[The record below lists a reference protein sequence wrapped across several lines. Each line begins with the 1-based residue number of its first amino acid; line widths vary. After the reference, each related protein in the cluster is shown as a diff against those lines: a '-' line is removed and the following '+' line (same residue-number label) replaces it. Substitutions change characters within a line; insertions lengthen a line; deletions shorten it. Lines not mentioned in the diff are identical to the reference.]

1 MLRFWWIIKRF
12 FGNPIQ
18 ISVNV
23 SYFIFNYAGY
33 GGAIAIFT
41 SFSQHECHT
50 AIKRSTFSNNNAHNS
65 GGAIFLSSNNQ
76 SVLILQ
82 TVTMDSNRAHL
93 YGGAVQVKSFFAL
106 KVDQSRFSNNTAG
119 TSVGGAF
126 SVNSEHTCHV
136 TIGRSIF
143 LNNIANAEG
152 GAIAIYGNSKTVGQP
167 GLNKTKKKVS
177 LSSFN
182 Q

>member
-12 FGNPIQ
+12 FFGNPIQ
-18 ISVNV
+18 ISVKV
-23 SYFIFNYAGY
+23 SYFIFNHAGY

-50 AIKRSTFSNNNAHNS
+50 TIKFSTFSNNPNYS
-65 GGAIFLSSNNQ
+65 GGAIYLSSNNQ

-82 TVTMDSNRAHL
+82 AVTMDSNRAHL

-106 KVDQSRFSNNTAG
+106 KMDQSRFSNNAAD

-136 TIGRSIF
+136 TIARSIF

-152 GAIAIYGNSKTVGQP
+152 GAIAIYGNSQSIGQT
-167 GLNKTKKKVS
+167 GIYTTKKKVS